1 MPYWAYLMENP
12 AGRFYI
18 GHTNDL
24 SWRVHSHNRVDR
36 TVGKFTRKNGPWRLA
51 WCEEHATRASA
62 MARERQIK
70 RMRSARWIREV
81 LLKGRVPTG
90 RD

>member
-1 MPYWAYLMENP
+1 MFWVYILENA
-12 AGRFYI
+12 AGQFYI

-24 SWRVHSHNRVDR
+24 PLRLHSHNRTDTIR
-36 TVGKFTRKNGPWRLA
+36 GKYTRKAGPWKLV
-51 WCEEHATRASA
+51 WSQEHPTRASA

-70 RMRSARWIREV
+70 SMKSARWIRDE
-81 LLKGRVPTG
+81 LLKGRVPRR